1 MKHVHKSVLLW
12 YSPREMYGLVTG
24 VQDYPQFLPWC
35 DRAEV
40 VQAHDD
46 GVTARVHI
54 AFAGVH
60 QAFTTR
66 NVQVPGRSVIMNLV
80 DGPFS
85 HLEGT
90 WVFTPLQKPGQT
102 VPEGQDP
109 IDAPACKVEFSLN
122 YAFASRALSLVVS
135 PVFDRIAN
143 TFVEAFVKRAEQVHG
158 PR

>member
-12 YSPREMYGLVTG
+12 YSPREMYGLVTD
-24 VQDYPQFLPWC
+24 VQAYPQFLPWC

-40 VQAHDD
+40 IQVHDD
-46 GVTARVHI
+46 GMTARLHI

-66 NVQVPGRSVIMNLV
+66 NVNAPCTSVSMKLV

-85 HLEGT
+85 QLEGT
-90 WVFTPLQKPGQT
+90 WRFTPLQKPGQT
-102 VPEGQDP
+102 TDASADP
-109 IDAPACKVEFSLN
+109 ADAPACKVEFSLS
-122 YAFASRALSLVVS
+122 YAFSSRALSLVVS

>member
-40 VQAHDD
+40 IESHDD

-66 NVQVPGRSVIMNLV
+66 NLQVTGRSVVMKLV

-90 WVFTPLQKPGQT
+90 WTFTPLHKPGQGA
-102 VPEGQDP
+102 PEGQDP
-109 IDAPACKVEFSLN
+109 IDAPACKVEFSLS
-122 YAFASRALSLVVS
+122 YAFSSRALSLVVS

>member
-24 VQDYPQFLPWC
+24 VQDYSQFLPWC

-40 VQAHDD
+40 IASHDD
-46 GVTARVHI
+46 GVTARVHMAI
-54 AFAGVH
+54 AGVH
-60 QAFTTR
+60 QAVTTR
-66 NVQVPGRSVIMNLV
+66 NVNDPGRSVTMSLV

-85 HLEGT
+85 KLEGN
-90 WVFTPLQKPGQT
+90 WRFLPLQKPGQT
-102 VPEGQDP
+102 GDP
-109 IDAPACKVEFSLN
+109 SADPVDAPACKVEFSLS
-122 YAFASRALSLVVS
+122 YAFSSKALSMVVS

-143 TFVEAFVKRAEQVHG
+143 TFVESFVKRAEQVYG